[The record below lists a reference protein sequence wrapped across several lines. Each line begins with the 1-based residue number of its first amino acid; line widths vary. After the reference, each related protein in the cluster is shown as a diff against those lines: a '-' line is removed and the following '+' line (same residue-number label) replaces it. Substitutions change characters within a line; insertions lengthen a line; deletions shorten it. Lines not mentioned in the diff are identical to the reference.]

1 MRQIELHR
9 EDPSIPLVPPPNPF
23 TKFLERNFRHINF
36 MVNMAVN
43 LYFLVRRV
51 RSADPLTRNE
61 VLAIALFMNL
71 LFFTM
76 VSYTLTWNNLLTFK
90 MIDACREVI
99 DRLTDQFVEIL
110 GVLKDQTGVIGDLAK
125 QALTKNKP
133 PKKR

>member
-1 MRQIELHR
+1 
-9 EDPSIPLVPPPNPF
+9 
-23 TKFLERNFRHINF
+23 
-36 MVNMAVN
+36 MAVN